1 MEGTLNQLKEVLV
14 QQQDELTSFPENQ
27 EDVRPQFEQTSE
39 EVEEANDGITEIW
52 QNPAGINNVQ
62 QRFQQIQQL
71 QDSIKELMDDIEC
84 RLLPQ
89 NYPDPS
95 R

>member
-1 MEGTLNQLKEVLV
+1 MNQLKEVLV

-71 QDSIKELMDDIEC
+71 QESIKELMNDIES

-89 NYPDPS
+89 NYPPCP
-95 R
+95 RH